1 MDQVSFPV
9 ERDRRLAALARL
21 GQSALE
27 AESVREIMLA
37 ACRTAADTLGA
48 EAAVVAERAE
58 GELRVGAAVGWEA
71 DIADEREFDAWA
83 TAGHAW
89 VGVRGGADP
98 HFLQAVANV
107 VGGACRRR
115 VVEDRARH
123 EALHDALTGL
133 PNRTLL
139 QDRVAGALTRLRR
152 GSWRVAL
159 LCVDIDRIKRINET
173 LGHRAGDELLR
184 AVGPRLAA
192 AVRPSDTVARFSGDG
207 FSVLCEAVADEGH
220 AARIADRVLAAFDAP
235 FIVDGEPRF
244 FTASVGVALAAT
256 GHPTDE
262 LIGNAEAAMY
272 RAKERGRARVEL
284 FDAAQRAR
292 LAARAQMEED
302 LRRALPCDDELWVA
316 YQPIHRAQGGIA
328 AVEALVRW
336 NHPQHGFVPPS
347 DFIPVAEECGL
358 IEPLGERILRD
369 ACREVARW
377 RATTPLSDLRL
388 SVNISARQIT
398 SPGIV
403 DVVARVLA
411 ETGLPAQALW
421 LELTEGLLL
430 EESQGTIETLWAL
443 RGLGLRLVLDDFGT
457 GYSSLGY
464 LRRYPIDVLKIDRA
478 FVADLGEAGDGEAA
492 LVAAISAMARA
503 LGIETV
509 AEGVETAGQLAR
521 LVALGCDHVQGYHL
535 GRPVAAHALER
546 DLRELASPV

>member
-1 MDQVSFPV
+1 MDSVSLLA

-21 GQSALE
+21 GQRALE

-37 ACRTAADTLGA
+37 AAQTAAETLGA

-71 DIADEREFDAWA
+71 EVADEREFDACA
-83 TAGHAW
+83 TAGRAW
-89 VGVRGGADP
+89 VGIRGDADP

-107 VGGACRRR
+107 VGSACRRR

-159 LCVDIDRIKRINET
+159 LCVDIDRLKRINET
-173 LGHRAGDELLR
+173 LGHRAGDELLQ

-192 AVRPSDTVARFSGDG
+192 AARPGDTVARFSGDG
-207 FSVLCEAVADEGH
+207 FSLLCEPVADEAH

-235 FIVDGEPRF
+235 FILDGEPRF
-244 FTASVGVALAAT
+244 FTASVGVALAGAD
-256 GHPTDE
+256 HPPDE

-284 FDAAQRAR
+284 HDAAQRAR
-292 LAARAQMEED
+292 LAARAQMEDD
-302 LRRALPCDDELWVA
+302 LRRALGSGDELWVA
-316 YQPIHRAQGGIA
+316 YQPIHRAEGELT

-336 NHPQHGFVPPS
+336 NHPEQGFVAPS

-358 IEPLGERILRD
+358 IGPLGEWILRD
-369 ACREVARW
+369 ACRQVAHW
-377 RATTPLSDLRL
+377 RATTPLSELRL
-388 SVNISARQIT
+388 SVNVSARQIAA
-398 SPGIV
+398 PGFAG
-403 DVVARVLA
+403 VVSRVLA
-411 ETGLPAQALW
+411 ETGLPAQSLW
-421 LELTEGLLL
+421 LEITEGLLL
-430 EESQGTIETLWAL
+430 EDSEGTIETLWAL

-492 LVAAISAMARA
+492 LVAAVAAMARA

-535 GRPVAAHALER
+535 GRPQPAHAFER
-546 DLRELASPV
+546 VASPV

>member
-1 MDQVSFPV
+1 VSFPT
-9 ERDRRLAALARL
+9 ERDRRLAALADL
-21 GQSALE
+21 GRRALE
-27 AESVREIMLA
+27 ADSVREIMLA
-37 ACRTAADTLGA
+37 AAQTAAEALRA

-71 DIADEREFDAWA
+71 DIADEREFDAFA
-83 TAGHAW
+83 TAGSAW
-89 VGVRGGADP
+89 IGVRGGADP

-115 VVEDRARH
+115 VVEERARH

-139 QDRVAGALTRLRR
+139 QDRVAGALNRLPR
-152 GSWRVAL
+152 GPWRVAL
-159 LCVDIDRIKRINET
+159 LCVDIDRLKRINET
-173 LGHRAGDELLR
+173 LGHRAGDELLE
-184 AVGPRLAA
+184 AVGPRLLA
-192 AVRPSDTVARFSGDG
+192 AVRPGDTVARFSGDG
-207 FSVLCEAVADEGH
+207 FSVLCEAVADEAH

-235 FIVDGEPRF
+235 FLVDGEPRF
-244 FTASVGVALAAT
+244 FTASVGVALGAA
-256 GHPTDE
+256 GHPPEE
-262 LIGNAEAAMY
+262 LLGNAEAAMY

-284 FDAAQRAR
+284 HDATQRAR
-292 LAARAQMEED
+292 LAARAQMEDD
-302 LRRALPCDDELWVA
+302 LRRALGSEDELWVA
-316 YQPIHRAQGGIA
+316 YQPIHKADGAIA

-336 NHPQHGFVPPS
+336 NHPEHGFVPPS

-358 IEPLGERILRD
+358 IDVLGERILRD
-369 ACREVARW
+369 ACHQVARW
-377 RATTPLSDLRL
+377 RATTPLSDLKL
-388 SVNISARQIT
+388 SVNVSARQIA

-403 DVVARVLA
+403 AVVSDVLA
-411 ETGLPAQALW
+411 ESGLPPRALW

-430 EESQGTIETLWAL
+430 EESQGTIETLWGL
-443 RGLGLRLVLDDFGT
+443 RSLGLQLVLDDFGT

-478 FVADLGEAGDGEAA
+478 FVADLGEEGDGEAA
-492 LVAAISAMARA
+492 LVAAIAAMGQA

-509 AEGVETAGQLAR
+509 AEGVETAGQLDR

-535 GRPVAAHALER
+535 GRPLAAHALER

>member
-1 MDQVSFPV
+1 VSLRA
-9 ERDRRLAALARL
+9 ERDRQLAALAAL
-21 GQSALE
+21 GQRALE

-37 ACRTAADTLGA
+37 AAQTAAETLRA
-48 EAAVVAERAE
+48 ETAVVAEHAE
-58 GELRVGAAVGWEA
+58 GELRVGAAIGWEA
-71 DIADEREFDAWA
+71 DIADERAFDASA
-83 TAGHAW
+83 SAGGAW
-89 VGVRGGADP
+89 VGVRGDADP

-115 VVEDRARH
+115 VVEERARH

-139 QDRVAGALTRLRR
+139 QDRVDGALDRLRR

-159 LCVDIDRIKRINET
+159 LCVDIDRLKRINET
-173 LGHRAGDELLR
+173 LGHRAGDELLK
-184 AVGPRLAA
+184 AVGPRLQA
-192 AVRPSDTVARFSGDG
+192 AVRPADTVARFSGDG
-207 FSVLCEAVADEGH
+207 FSVLCEAVADEAH

-244 FTASVGVALAAT
+244 FTASVGVALAGT
-256 GHPTDE
+256 GHPAEE

-272 RAKERGRARVEL
+272 RAKELGRARVEL
-284 FDAAQRAR
+284 HDAAQRAR

-302 LRRALPCDDELWVA
+302 LRRAVACDDELWVA
-316 YQPIHRAQGGIA
+316 YQPIHKADGTIA

-358 IEPLGERILRD
+358 IDVLGERILRD
-369 ACREVARW
+369 ACHQVARW
-377 RATTPLSDLRL
+377 RATTPLSDLQL
-388 SVNISARQIT
+388 SVNVSARQIT
-398 SPGIV
+398 STGIV
-403 DVVARVLA
+403 AVVSDVLA
-411 ETGLPAQALW
+411 ESGLPPRALW

-430 EESQGTIETLWAL
+430 EESQGTIETLWGL
-443 RGLGLRLVLDDFGT
+443 RSLGLQLVLDDFGT

-478 FVADLGEAGDGEAA
+478 FVADLGEEGDGEAA
-492 LVAAISAMARA
+492 LVAAIAAMGRA

-521 LVALGCDHVQGYHL
+521 LVELGCDHVQGYHL
-535 GRPVAAHALER
+535 GRPLPAHALER
-546 DLRELASPV
+546 DFAGLASPA

>member
-302 LRRALPCDDELWVA
+302 LRRALSCDDELWVA
-316 YQPIHRAQGGIA
+316 YQPIHRTEGGIA
-328 AVEALVRW
+328 AV
-336 NHPQHGFVPPS
+336 
-347 DFIPVAEECGL
+347 
-358 IEPLGERILRD
+358 
-369 ACREVARW
+369 
-377 RATTPLSDLRL
+377 
-388 SVNISARQIT
+388 
-398 SPGIV
+398 
-403 DVVARVLA
+403 
-411 ETGLPAQALW
+411 
-421 LELTEGLLL
+421 
-430 EESQGTIETLWAL
+430 
-443 RGLGLRLVLDDFGT
+443 
-457 GYSSLGY
+457 
-464 LRRYPIDVLKIDRA
+464 
-478 FVADLGEAGDGEAA
+478 
-492 LVAAISAMARA
+492 
-503 LGIETV
+503 
-509 AEGVETAGQLAR
+509 
-521 LVALGCDHVQGYHL
+521 
-535 GRPVAAHALER
+535 
-546 DLRELASPV
+546 